1 MLVELHIEHL
11 GVIERA
17 TLSFG
22 SGLTALSGETGAGK
36 TMLVEAIELLV
47 GGRADAAVV
56 RTGEAEARVEGRFV
70 VGDDEFV
77 LSRVIPADG
86 RSRAYVNGRPATAGT
101 LAELTSGHVDLHGQ
115 HAHQSLLGATAQ
127 RRALDLAGAVDLG
140 RLRAA
145 QGEVATIEAELAT
158 LGGDERTRARE
169 LDLLRYQLA
178 ELEAAGFGG
187 PEVDV
192 DEESELDGE
201 ELLLSDAQGHR
212 DAAAGARETISGE
225 RGARELLAEALAA
238 LRDSVP
244 FEPESARLSALA
256 ADLDD
261 VADSLRRR
269 GEGIEDDPARLDE
282 IRRRR
287 QLLRELCRKYGDT
300 LADIVSFHAEASARL
315 AELEGHSVRVEQLAQ
330 RRVEA
335 HRTLVTEALA
345 VGDARRRAAAGLAS
359 SVEQRLRTL
368 AMPDAVVTISV
379 GEREVDPAGDEVS
392 FLLAANPGTAPQPL
406 SKVASGGEL
415 ARAMLALRLVFT
427 DAGDAGDARETSE
440 TGETTSTLVFDE
452 VDAGVG
458 GAAALAV
465 GGALAD
471 LGRRHQVLV
480 VTHLAQVAS
489 AATQHIV
496 VEKAVAGGVT
506 TATARSLDGDRRVEE
521 VARMLSGSPAS
532 SSARA
537 HAAELLARSR

>member
-187 PEVDV
+187 SEVDVDV
-192 DEESELDGE
+192 DEESALDAE
-201 ELLLSDAQGHR
+201 ALLLSDAQGHR
-212 DAAAGARETISGE
+212 DAAAGARESISGE
-225 RGARELLAEALAA
+225 RGARELLA
-238 LRDSVP
+238 
-244 FEPESARLSALA
+244 
-256 ADLDD
+256 
-261 VADSLRRR
+261 
-269 GEGIEDDPARLDE
+269 
-282 IRRRR
+282 
-287 QLLRELCRKYGDT
+287 
-300 LADIVSFHAEASARL
+300 
-315 AELEGHSVRVEQLAQ
+315 
-330 RRVEA
+330 
-335 HRTLVTEALA
+335 
-345 VGDARRRAAAGLAS
+345 
-359 SVEQRLRTL
+359 
-368 AMPDAVVTISV
+368 
-379 GEREVDPAGDEVS
+379 
-392 FLLAANPGTAPQPL
+392 
-406 SKVASGGEL
+406 
-415 ARAMLALRLVFT
+415 
-427 DAGDAGDARETSE
+427 
-440 TGETTSTLVFDE
+440 
-452 VDAGVG
+452 
-458 GAAALAV
+458 
-465 GGALAD
+465 
-471 LGRRHQVLV
+471 
-480 VTHLAQVAS
+480 
-489 AATQHIV
+489 
-496 VEKAVAGGVT
+496 
-506 TATARSLDGDRRVEE
+506 
-521 VARMLSGSPAS
+521 
-532 SSARA
+532 
-537 HAAELLARSR
+537 

>member
-86 RSRAYVNGRPATAGT
+86 RSRAYVNGRPATAAT

-192 DEESELDGE
+192 DVDEESALDAE

-212 DAAAGARETISGE
+212 DAAAGARESISGE
-225 RGARELLAEALAA
+225 RGARELLTEALAA

-256 ADLDD
+256 AELDD
-261 VADSLRRR
+261 VVDSLRRR

-300 LADIVSFHAEASARL
+300 LADVVSFHDEASARL
-315 AELEGHSVRVEQLAQ
+315 AELEGHSERVEQLAQ

-379 GEREVDPAGDEVS
+379 GEREADPAGDEVS

-415 ARAMLALRLVFT
+415 ARAMLALRLVFS
-427 DAGDAGDARETSE
+427 DADGTGEAGETS
-440 TGETTSTLVFDE
+440 ETTSTLVFDE

>member
-1 MLVELHIEHL
+1 MEHL

-56 RTGEAEARVEGRFV
+56 RTGKAEARVEGRFV

-86 RSRAYVNGRPATAGT
+86 RSRAYVNGRPATVAT
-101 LAELTSGHVDLHGQ
+101 LADLTSGHVDLHGQ

-169 LDLLRYQLA
+169 LDLLRFQLA

-187 PEVDV
+187 PDADV
-192 DEESELDGE
+192 DEESALDAE

-212 DAAAGARETISGE
+212 DAAAGARESISGE
-225 RGARELLAEALAA
+225 RGARELMGEALAA
-238 LRDSVP
+238 LRDSAP

-261 VADSLRRR
+261 VADTLRRR
-269 GEGIEDDPARLDE
+269 GEEIEDDPARLDE

-300 LADIVSFHAEASARL
+300 IADVVTFHGEASARL
-315 AELEGHSVRVEQLAQ
+315 AELEGHSERVEQLAQ
-330 RRVEA
+330 RRADA
-335 HRTLVTEALA
+335 HRALVTEALA

-359 SVEQRLRTL
+359 SVERRLRTL
-368 AMPDAVVTISV
+368 AMPDAIVRISV
-379 GEREVDPAGDEVS
+379 GEREADPAGDDVM
-392 FLLAANPGTAPQPL
+392 FLLAANPGTTPL
-406 SKVASGGEL
+406 PLAKVASGGEL
-415 ARAMLALRLVFT
+415 ARAMLALRLVFS
-427 DAGDAGDARETSE
+427 DAVESAETM
-440 TGETTSTLVFDE
+440 STLVFDE

>member
-1 MLVELHIEHL
+1 
-11 GVIERA
+11 
-17 TLSFG
+17 
-22 SGLTALSGETGAGK
+22 
-36 TMLVEAIELLV
+36 
-47 GGRADAAVV
+47 
-56 RTGEAEARVEGRFV
+56 
-70 VGDDEFV
+70 
-77 LSRVIPADG
+77 
-86 RSRAYVNGRPATAGT
+86 
-101 LAELTSGHVDLHGQ
+101 
-115 HAHQSLLGATAQ
+115 
-127 RRALDLAGAVDLG
+127 
-140 RLRAA
+140 
-145 QGEVATIEAELAT
+145 
-158 LGGDERTRARE
+158 
-169 LDLLRYQLA
+169 
-178 ELEAAGFGG
+178 
-187 PEVDV
+187 
-192 DEESELDGE
+192 
-201 ELLLSDAQGHR
+201 
-212 DAAAGARETISGE
+212 
-225 RGARELLAEALAA
+225 
-238 LRDSVP
+238 
-244 FEPESARLSALA
+244 
-256 ADLDD
+256 
-261 VADSLRRR
+261 R

-300 LADIVSFHAEASARL
+300 LADVVSFHDDASARL
-315 AELEGHSVRVEQLAQ
+315 AELEGHSERVEQLAQ

-335 HRTLVTEALA
+335 HRTLVTEALT
-345 VGDARRRAAAGLAS
+345 VGDARRRAAVGLAS

-392 FLLAANPGTAPQPL
+392 FQLAANPGTAPQAL

-427 DAGDAGDARETSE
+427 DAGGTGEAGETGDARVI
-440 TGETTSTLVFDE
+440 GDATSTLVFDE

>member
-56 RTGEAEARVEGRFV
+56 RTGKAEARVEGRFV

-86 RSRAYVNGRPATAGT
+86 RSRAYVNGRPATVAT
-101 LAELTSGHVDLHGQ
+101 LADLTSGHVDLHGQ

-169 LDLLRYQLA
+169 LDLLRFQLA

-187 PEVDV
+187 PDADV
-192 DEESELDGE
+192 DEESALDAE

-212 DAAAGARETISGE
+212 DAAAGARESISGE
-225 RGARELLAEALAA
+225 RGARELMGEALAA

-269 GEGIEDDPARLDE
+269 GEGIEEDPARLDE

-300 LADIVSFHAEASARL
+300 LGDVVAFHRQASARL
-315 AELEGHSVRVEQLAQ
+315 AELEGHAERVEQLAQ

-335 HRTLVTEALA
+335 HRTLVYEALV

-379 GEREVDPAGDEVS
+379 GEREVDPAGDEVL

-427 DAGDAGDARETSE
+427 DAGGAGDARETSE

-489 AATQHIV
+489 AATHHIV

>member
-56 RTGEAEARVEGRFV
+56 RTGKAEARVEGRFV

-86 RSRAYVNGRPATAGT
+86 RSRAYVNGRPATVAT
-101 LAELTSGHVDLHGQ
+101 LANLTSGHVDLHGQ

-169 LDLLRYQLA
+169 LDLLRFQLA

-187 PEVDV
+187 PDADV
-192 DEESELDGE
+192 DEESALDAE

-212 DAAAGARETISGE
+212 DAAAGARESISGE
-225 RGARELLAEALAA
+225 RGARELMGEALAA

-269 GEGIEDDPARLDE
+269 GEGIEEDPARLDE

-300 LADIVSFHAEASARL
+300 LGDVVAFHRQASARL
-315 AELEGHSVRVEQLAQ
+315 AELEGHAERVEQLAQ

-335 HRTLVTEALA
+335 HRTLVSEALA

-368 AMPDAVVTISV
+368 AMADAVVSISV
-379 GEREVDPAGDEVS
+379 GDCDADPAGDEVS

-415 ARAMLALRLVFT
+415 ARTMLALRLVFS
-427 DAGDAGDARETSE
+427 DAGDAASTTETP
-440 TGETTSTLVFDE
+440 STLVFDE

-489 AATQHIV
+489 AATHHIV

-537 HAAELLARSR
+537 HAAELLARSQ